1 MRGGVPDVK
10 GTPSADIA
18 ENLLSCS
25 GADNG
30 PGLVME
36 DDRNVAVCSYV
47 VSDRETPDDERFTE
61 TARSSGFGETGSK
74 VSENQRERRN

>member
-1 MRGGVPDVK
+1 MRGGGPDVK
-10 GTPSADIA
+10 GTPCADVA

-36 DDRNVAVCSYV
+36 DDRSVALRSYV
-47 VSDRETPDDERFTE
+47 VSDRETPDDGRFTE
-61 TARSSGFGETGSK
+61 TTRSSEFDETGSK
-74 VSENQRERRN
+74 VSENKRERRN